1 MTLSTTA
8 RSWLFVPAD
17 RPERVAK
24 ALASPAHAVIADL
37 EDAVAP
43 AAKDAA
49 RAALQALLATDGP
62 PLAVRINPE
71 GTPWHAQDLALLAS
85 PRVRWVMPPKVEDA
99 EALAALAARL
109 QPGQQLVPLV
119 ETAAGLLAAPA
130 LARVPQVLCL
140 AFGTLDFIADTG
152 MADTGADLDPL
163 RVHLVVASRAAGI
176 GAPLDGVAVALD
188 DEAGLAASVRRA
200 RALGMGGKL
209 CIHPRQLETVNAG
222 FAPNAQELAWA
233 RRVLDALAAQPH
245 GAVAVDGKLVDRP
258 VELRARALL
267 GAVQAFSPAEPGDV
281 PAVPHVP

>member
-1 MTLSTTA
+1 MSAVQQA
-8 RSWLFVPAD
+8 RSWLFVPGD
-17 RPERVAK
+17 RPERIAK

-37 EDAVAP
+37 EDAVLP
-43 AAKDAA
+43 AAKDGA
-49 RAALQALLATDGP
+49 RAALQAVLAGDGP
-62 PLAVRINPE
+62 PLALRLNPE

-85 PRVRWVMPPKVEDA
+85 PRVRVVMPPKIEDA
-99 EALAALAARL
+99 ASLAALAARL
-109 QPGQQLVPLV
+109 RPDQQLVPLV

-163 RVHLVVASRAAGI
+163 RVQLVVASRAAGI

-188 DEAGLAASVRRA
+188 DEMGLAASVQRA

-209 CIHPRQLETVNAG
+209 CIHPRQLEPVNTG
-222 FAPNAQELAWA
+222 FAPTSRELAWA
-233 RRVLDALAAQPH
+233 RRVLDALDGPPH

-267 GAVQAFSPAEPGDV
+267 NAGRPAAPR
-281 PAVPHVP
+281 